1 MPFKIYADFECDLKG
16 VQKDNRGNNVSYT
29 KKYQQHIPCRFTY
42 KVLCID
48 DRFSKPIVLYRGK
61 NAVNRFIKV
70 NHKEYRYCRKV
81 MKKQSNKDLVMSV
94 ENEKDLNQVINAGYV
109 RDCLLREI
117 IKYKIMMM

>member
-1 MPFKIYADFECDLKG
+1 MLTFFECDLKG

-29 KKYQQHIPCRFTY
+29 KKYQQHIPFIFTY

-48 DRFSKPIVLYRGK
+48 DRFRKPIVLYRGK

-94 ENEKDLNQVINAGYV
+94 ENEKDLNQVINAGYM